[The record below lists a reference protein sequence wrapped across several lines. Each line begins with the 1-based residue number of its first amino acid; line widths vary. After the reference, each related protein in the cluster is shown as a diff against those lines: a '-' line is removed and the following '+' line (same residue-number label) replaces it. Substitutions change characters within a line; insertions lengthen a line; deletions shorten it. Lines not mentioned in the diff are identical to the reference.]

1 MIKLIMSDNEKIIF
15 LHIPKTAGTSLRL
28 IIEQEYQPE
37 DCLFLYY
44 PVYDE
49 ITIAEIQLQLS
60 KAKVLYGH
68 LTFGV
73 HELFNITG
81 KYITFLRHPI
91 DRVISFYK
99 YSASDLDSPYYA
111 HIQNGLSLVEMLQ
124 QEITIQTNNHMTRI
138 LANYWQ
144 EDRLDDSQYVD
155 KALENLNNFYY
166 VGLLE
171 KFNESIEQLGNKLNW
186 KTRYEVPFV
195 NANTYEK
202 QLKIDSTT
210 QAVLEQ
216 YNHLDLLLYEAIKS
230 KYY

>member
-1 MIKLIMSDNEKIIF
+1 MSDDEKIIF
-15 LHIPKTAGTSLRL
+15 LHIPKTAGTSLRQ

-37 DCLFLYY
+37 NCLFLYY

-49 ITIAEIQLQLS
+49 VIIEAIQLQLP
-60 KAKVLYGH
+60 KVKVLYGH

-81 KYITFLRHPI
+81 KYVAFLRHPI

-99 YSASDLDSPYYA
+99 YSACDPDSPYYA
-111 HIQNGLSLVEMLQ
+111 NIQNGLSLVDMLQ

-144 EDRLDDSQYVD
+144 EDRLDDIQFVD
-155 KALENLNNFYY
+155 RALENILNSFYY

-186 KTRYEVPFV
+186 KTSYEIPFV
-195 NANTYEK
+195 NVNTYEK
-202 QLKIDSTT
+202 PLKIDSTT
-210 QAVLEQ
+210 RTVLEQ
-216 YNHLDLLLYEAIKS
+216 YNYLDLLLYEAIKN
-230 KYY
+230 KFY